1 MRRVL
6 IAVLLLAIGVW
17 AASLILVFRASRRDE
32 AAPAAAIIVL
42 GAAQYNGRPSPV
54 LRERLNHA
62 ADLWSRGIAPR
73 VVLTGGVGEG
83 DTVSEA
89 VVAQR
94 YLTEMRGLPDSVLVV
109 VAAGRSSD
117 ASLRA
122 AARMLGGERRV
133 VLVSD
138 GFHLL
143 RLGIITRRLGLEP
156 LGSPAPNSP
165 IRRSRRREALYL
177 LAESIKVPV
186 VFVITRV
193 P

>member
-1 MRRVL
+1 MRRVFA
-6 IAVLLLAIGVW
+6 AVLLVLLGAWLV
-17 AASLILVFRASRRDE
+17 SLLLVIRASRRDE
-32 AAPAAAIIVL
+32 AEPAAAIVVL

-54 LRERLNHA
+54 FRERLNHA
-62 ADLWSRGIAPR
+62 ADLFHRGIAPR

-94 YLTEMRGLPDSVLVV
+94 YLAEVRNLPDSALVV

-122 AARMLGGERRV
+122 ATAALGGQRQV

-143 RLGIITRRLGLEP
+143 RLGIIARRLGLVP

-165 IRRSRRREALYL
+165 IRRSRRREALYI
-177 LAESIKVPV
+177 LAESVKVPV
-186 VFVITRV
+186 VFVITKV